1 MEYFW
6 AGVVVLALGLIIFA
20 IISIKLKDKKLRK
33 ATRELLPAL
42 RDHIA
47 AGKKYNVFMSHGQR
61 FDGVI
66 FLGLSEPYDPQ
77 NQYLPFP
84 LAQWLILQKPDGKR
98 VYIKPIAIRY
108 YEDAE

>member
-6 AGVVVLALGLIIFA
+6 PIFAVVVGVLICNG
-20 IISIKLKDKKLRK
+20 IISSKVKDKRLRK

-42 RDHIA
+42 RDHIK
-47 AGKKYNVFMSHGQR
+47 AGKKYNVFLSHGQR
-61 FDGVI
+61 FEGVT

-84 LAQWLILQKPDGKR
+84 LAQWVILEKQDGKR
-98 VYIKPIAIRY
+98 VYIKPISIRF